1 MLLLPGL
8 PSCVL
13 RRSCLPSLGL
23 APQTPAAPRRGRAR
37 KPGRSGKSLR
47 ISLNDARA
55 ENTSPQTGD
64 DAPASYD
71 SNGRGDRPA
80 VDRRR
85 GSFRYSTAAL
95 SMGWHF
101 ARITVASVAL
111 P

>member
-1 MLLLPGL
+1 MLLLPRL
-8 PSCVL
+8 PSRVL
-13 RRSCLPSLGL
+13 RRSCLPTPGL
-23 APQTPAAPRRGRAR
+23 APQTPASPGRGRGR

-55 ENTSPQTGD
+55 ENISPRTRD

-85 GSFRYSTAAL
+85 GSFRYTTAAL
-95 SMGWHF
+95 SMGWHL
-101 ARITVASVAL
+101 ARIAIAPVAL
-111 P
+111 S